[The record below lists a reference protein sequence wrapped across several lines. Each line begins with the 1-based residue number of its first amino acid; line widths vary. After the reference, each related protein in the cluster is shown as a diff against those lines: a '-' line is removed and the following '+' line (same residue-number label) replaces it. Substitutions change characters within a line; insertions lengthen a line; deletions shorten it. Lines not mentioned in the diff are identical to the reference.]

1 MLIPIA
7 WLRQYVDLPPDSQAI
22 ADRLASIGFPV
33 EAIER
38 RPNLSGIVV
47 GKIAK
52 LEKHPNA
59 DRLQIGTI
67 DVAGSAP
74 LHIATAAT
82 NVAQGQTIPVATIGA
97 QLPELKIERRKM
109 RGFESEGMMCSA
121 DELGLPAAWFEDGIL
136 QMDEDTPLGSDVVK
150 LFALRDDV
158 LDVEVTSNRPDALSM
173 IGLARELAAAYGTEL
188 RLPVELQDTRV
199 RVTSPGVSPE
209 RDGEGP
215 RISLKSPDCTRFVA
229 QRFTGVRV
237 RPSPLWMRVRLALA
251 GQRPI
256 DNVVDISN
264 YVMLEVGQ
272 PIHMYDA
279 KAVAGNHLTVRDA
292 RSDES
297 VVTLDDATHE
307 LTPGALVIADDR
319 QVQCLAGLM
328 GAKASAVN
336 GATNSVI
343 VEAANFTGARVRRM
357 SAQLGFRTDA
367 STRHEKSLAP
377 ILTDLGAARAASL
390 LIAQGATAHA
400 PHAFGE
406 DIKEPPV
413 IVFAVAE
420 VKRLLGFALSE
431 ETIAR
436 HLQALGFSVLP
447 GERDRLEITPPLW
460 RRDVRISA
468 DIVEEIARMA
478 GYDNVPSQ
486 LPVVPAHAIPS
497 KQYHLERS
505 IAHSLEALGYHEIIS
520 YALHG
525 ADLFERLRTAGV
537 TPSAHSVE
545 VRNPLSEDQRY
556 LRYAL
561 GPGLLRAFAR
571 LREPYKMFEIGH
583 TFALRSAIEETPMLG
598 FAMSAKPTG
607 EPAWTDQHFLRIK
620 GDAQALIKRLTGT
633 KPEAT
638 ADQRTALH
646 PGKTA
651 VLMLDGREVA
661 YVGQVDPRLTHAYD
675 IELPVYVASVYLENI
690 PEYRSPRY
698 VPPSRLPSTYRDLA
712 LVLEPRIAA
721 RTVGEVIRRAIGP
734 LCTDVRVFD
743 EYRGPQVD
751 EGRKSLAA
759 RIVLQRH
766 DATITDEEADAA
778 IEKALDALRVELNA
792 VIRSS

>member
-1 MLIPIA
+1 MLTPIA
-7 WLRQYVDLPPDSQAI
+7 WLRQYVDLPHDSQAI

-33 EAIER
+33 ESIER
-38 RPNLSGIVV
+38 RPALSGIVV

-67 DVAGSAP
+67 DVGAASP

-97 QLPELKIERRKM
+97 QLPQLKIERRKM

-136 QMDEDTPLGSDVVK
+136 QMDEGTPLGSDVVE
-150 LFALRDDV
+150 LFALHDDV
-158 LDVEVTSNRPDALSM
+158 LDVEVTSNRPDALSI
-173 IGLARELAAAYGTEL
+173 IGLARELAAAYGTQL

-199 RVTSPGVSPE
+199 RVTSPGVSP
-209 RDGEGP
+209 DTDPDGP
-215 RISLKSPDCTRFVA
+215 RVSLKSADCTRFIA

-237 RPSPLWMRVRLALA
+237 GVAPLWMRVRLALA

-279 KAVAGNHLTVRDA
+279 KAIAGNQLTVRDA
-292 RSDES
+292 RAGET

-307 LTPGALVIADDR
+307 LSPSALVIADDNET
-319 QVQCLAGLM
+319 QCLAGLM

-336 GATNSVI
+336 GATSSVI

-390 LIAQGATAHA
+390 LIAQGATAYA
-400 PHAFGE
+400 PHAFGQE
-406 DIKEPPV
+406 IKEPPA
-413 IVFAVAE
+413 IVFPVAD

-431 ETIAR
+431 EAIAQ
-436 HLQALGFSVLP
+436 HLQALGFSVRP
-447 GERDRLEITPPLW
+447 GERTMLEIVPPLW
-460 RRDVRISA
+460 RRDVSISA

-478 GYDNVPSQ
+478 GYDNVPAQ
-486 LPVVPAHAIPS
+486 LPVVPAHAVPS
-497 KQYHLERS
+497 KQYHLQSS
-505 IAHSLEALGYHEIIS
+505 IARTLEALGYHEVIT

-525 ADLFERLRTAGV
+525 AEVFDRLRTAGI

-583 TFALRSAIEETPMLG
+583 TFALRAGIEETPMLA
-598 FAMSAKPTG
+598 FAMSAKPAG
-607 EPAWTDQHFLRIK
+607 EPAWTDRHFLQIK
-620 GDAQALIKRLTGT
+620 GDAQTLIKRLTGSQT
-633 KPEAT
+633 EVT

-651 VLMLDGREVA
+651 VLMLEGREVA
-661 YVGQVDPRLTHAYD
+661 YVGQVDPRLTHAYE

-690 PEYRSPRY
+690 PEYRCPQY
-698 VPPSRLPSTYRDLA
+698 VAPSRLPSTYRDLA
-712 LVLEPRIAA
+712 LVLEPRIPA
-721 RTVGEVIRRAIGP
+721 RSVDEVIRRAIGP
-734 LCTDVRVFD
+734 LCTSVRVFD
-743 EYRGPQVD
+743 EYRGPQVA

-759 RIVLQRH
+759 RVVLQRY

-778 IEKALDALRVELNA
+778 IDKALEALRSELHA
-792 VIRSS
+792 VIRST